1 MTLYIATFG
10 IWRRN
15 TNNEYVLVE
24 GSEERV
30 SLEHSE
36 GSPNPNITCTERQ
49 ISPFPILFGDVL
61 GVSLMGMLSRRL
73 PILSSG
79 EDGSQLL
86 NLNTNQIRN
95 FSLHVYAVITS
106 NESPAVTTDMTS
118 TPTTSTDTRSDS
130 STSGRVAAVVVVILV
145 MVLAIVVAV
154 VVLIAIWWRRRKYR
168 VVLKKDSSHP
178 NGKVS
183 IADDNY
189 ENGMYFQLHKV

>member
-1 MTLYIATFG
+1 MYRATFG

-24 GSEERV
+24 GSEESV
-30 SLEHSE
+30 SLVHSE

-61 GVSLMGMLSRRL
+61 GVSLVGMLSRRL

-106 NESPAVTTDMTS
+106 NESSVDM
-118 TPTTSTDTRSDS
+118 
-130 STSGRVAAVVVVILV
+130 TSGRVAAVVVVILV

-189 ENGMYFQLHKV
+189 ENGMYF

>member
-61 GVSLMGMLSRRL
+61 GVSLVGMERRRL

-86 NLNTNQIRN
+86 NLNTNQMRN

-106 NESPAVTTDMTS
+106 NESPAVTTDM
-118 TPTTSTDTRSDS
+118 
-130 STSGRVAAVVVVILV
+130 TSGRVAAVVVVILV

-178 NGKVS
+178 TGKVS

-189 ENGMYFQLHKV
+189 ENGMYF